1 MMFRLRLFA
10 AILAAVL
17 SSAASVA
24 APALEMTP
32 ASRIMHRSRRGVDWW
47 GERCARNRDFI
58 ADRNGKIDFVF
69 AGSSSTH
76 FWETAGAKSWAALTN
91 RYAIL
96 NAGYGGDTTHNLLWR
111 FRYGGELD
119 GYRAKAVVLQIG
131 SNDNGVTGANP
142 TNTFRRIC
150 VCLDEFR
157 RHQPQAKVVLLGF
170 APRAVGTRDGDPTK
184 DNGANARN
192 RETNRLLKTLA
203 DGKDTFYLDCY
214 DRFLVG
220 GKISKELSGDFIHPT
235 GKGYAIIRAALEPVL
250 DELAAQ

>member
-1 MMFRLRLFA
+1 MMTCRTLFA
-10 AILAAVL
+10 ILLAVGF
-17 SSAASVA
+17 ADGAFA
-24 APALEMTP
+24 APETEMAP

-58 ADRNGKIDFVF
+58 AAHEGKVDFVF

-76 FWETAGAKSWAALTN
+76 FWETAGAKSWATLTN
-91 RYAIL
+91 RYTIL

-131 SNDNGVTGANP
+131 SNDNGVSGADP

-150 VCLDEFR
+150 VCIDEFR
-157 RHQPQAKVVLLGF
+157 RHQPEAKVVLLGF

-192 RETNRLLKTLA
+192 YETNRLLKTLA
-203 DGKDTFYLDCY
+203 DGRDVFYLDCY
-214 DRFLVG
+214 DKFLVD
-220 GKISKELSGDFIHPT
+220 GKIPKALSDDYIHPT
-235 GKGYAIIRAALEPVL
+235 DKGYALIRAALEPL
-250 DELAAQ
+250 LARLAAL